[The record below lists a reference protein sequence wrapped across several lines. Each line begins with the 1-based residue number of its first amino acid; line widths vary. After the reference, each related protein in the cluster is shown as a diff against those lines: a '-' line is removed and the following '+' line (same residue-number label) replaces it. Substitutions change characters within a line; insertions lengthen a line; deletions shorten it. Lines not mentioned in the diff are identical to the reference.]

1 VAERLQKGLPKKI
14 RAWVRWCWVCALH
27 FTGML
32 RWAKRSLAARQGVV
46 VLTFHRVLPD
56 DEFAKT
62 FSPTGMVMRERT
74 FEEAVKYAAAHHSPV
89 AIDANAPAGR
99 SDSGKLRVAFTFD
112 DGWADNAHF
121 AAPLARKHGVPL
133 AIFVCPGRM
142 GTSFPFWPE
151 RIGSLCEAAG
161 RGGYLA
167 KIIERV
173 AARTGQAFE
182 TAGETDAKQTKAR
195 LITLLKTLPLEQRR
209 SIVADLVREFGKGLE
224 DEDIRMHSTMTWEEL
239 QELSR
244 QGVLFGS
251 HTQTHQ
257 ILTKLSAD
265 AVEREL
271 MDSKQ
276 ALGERLGQPCLALAY
291 PNGDW
296 SQNVRA
302 SVAKA
307 GYRLAF
313 RNDPGVWTADTDPLL
328 IPRVNMWERSVVNP
342 LGRFSPLGFD
352 YAVFWRAYWRGR
364 NAPRRAAP
372 SVLST
377 KQPAPARTDTSN

>member
-1 VAERLQKGLPKKI
+1 VGERLQEGLPKKI
-14 RAWVRWCWVCALH
+14 RAWVRWGWVCALY

-32 RWAKRSLAARQGVV
+32 RWAKRSLAAQQGVV

-74 FEEAVKYAAAHHSPV
+74 FEEAVKYVATHHSPV
-89 AIDANAPAGR
+89 AIDAHPPADR
-99 SDSGKLRVAFTFD
+99 TDSGKLCVAFTFD

-121 AAPLARKHGVPL
+121 AAPIARKYGVRL

-142 GTSFPFWPE
+142 GLSFPFWPE
-151 RIGSLCEAAG
+151 RIASLCEAAG

-167 KIIERV
+167 QIIERV
-173 AARTGQAFE
+173 TARAGRKIESKGERGSKQAE
-182 TAGETDAKQTKAR
+182 VQ
-195 LITLLKTLPLEQRR
+195 LIALLKTLPAEQRG
-209 SIVADLVREFGKGLE
+209 SIVTDLFEEFGHRLE
-224 DEDIRMHSTMTWEEL
+224 GENFEMHSTMTWDEL

-276 ALGERLGQPCLALAY
+276 TLGQRLGRPCFAFAY
-291 PNGDW
+291 PNGNW
-296 SQNVRA
+296 SQEVRA

-307 GYRLAF
+307 GYTLAF
-313 RNDPGVWTADTDPLL
+313 RNVPGAWTADTDPLL
-328 IPRVNMWERSVVNP
+328 IPRVNVWEGTVVNP
-342 LGRFSPLGFD
+342 LGRFSPIAFD
-352 YAVFWRAYWRGR
+352 YAVFWRSYR
-364 NAPRRAAP
+364 
-372 SVLST
+372 
-377 KQPAPARTDTSN
+377 KDKERTEASYPI